1 MIYWLIF
8 ALVFLFFHRLVYY
21 MVTSNEKIITICHKF
36 KVNINGNETLK
47 FVGRCKCKSKCKS
60 IQYDNKEIEYVISE
74 DILISNKRCNDL
86 WNMIIENKTYKI
98 KYYGFNVSLIDCNYK
113 VVDIS
118 EKIE

>member
-1 MIYWLIF
+1 
-8 ALVFLFFHRLVYY
+8 
-21 MVTSNEKIITICHKF
+21 MVTLKEKIIKVCHKF

-47 FVGRCKCKSKCKS
+47 FVGKC
-60 IQYDNKEIEYVISE
+60 IQDENKEIEYVITE

-98 KYYGFNVSLIDCNYK
+98 KYYGFNISLIDCNYK